1 MPDSQ
6 NPANRM
12 NEFMEA
18 KQSGPNCN
26 VYGSGIF
33 LKLGNAADLLP
44 KVNRIKIS
52 LFSLLCLQSRYS
64 FLYINVASDSQFNV
78 LTLLFCWLYFF
89 TYATL
94 EFISGFHFLH
104 VCIKRRHVRVLLGK
118 LVKMPYL
125 KTWNISNAV

>member
-52 LFSLLCLQSRYS
+52 LFFFVVFAITVFLSLY
-64 FLYINVASDSQFNV
+64 
-78 LTLLFCWLYFF
+78 
-89 TYATL
+89 
-94 EFISGFHFLH
+94 
-104 VCIKRRHVRVLLGK
+104 
-118 LVKMPYL
+118 
-125 KTWNISNAV
+125 